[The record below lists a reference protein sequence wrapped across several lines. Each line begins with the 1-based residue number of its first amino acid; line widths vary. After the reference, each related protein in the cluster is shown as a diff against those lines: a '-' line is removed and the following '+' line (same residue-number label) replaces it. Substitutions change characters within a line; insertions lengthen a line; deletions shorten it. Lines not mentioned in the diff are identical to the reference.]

1 MFVQTLFFNLVA
13 SQQYINVLKSK
24 VDILN
29 IYAQKDLNVRKL
41 LYDFNNIYFPT
52 HSQLAQKQQN
62 LRKEHNEVLAR
73 QHSYH
78 YIAFAIIILLTIV
91 LPMKSNEKWGAVD
104 TLNLII
110 VLLAYST
117 ELMFFFFIVQK
128 YEFVGD
134 YYIASNLTKEIK
146 SLA

>member
-29 IYAQKDLNVRKL
+29 IYSQKDPNVRKFL
-41 LYDFNNIYFPT
+41 HDFKNIYIPT
-52 HSQLAQKQQN
+52 HSEHATKQAT
-62 LRKEHNEVLAR
+62 LRKEHNDVLVR

-78 YIAFAIIILLTIV
+78 YVVLAIIILLTIV
-91 LPMKSNEKWGAVD
+91 LPMKSNEKWGPVD

-134 YYIASNLTKEIK
+134 FYIATNLTKEIK